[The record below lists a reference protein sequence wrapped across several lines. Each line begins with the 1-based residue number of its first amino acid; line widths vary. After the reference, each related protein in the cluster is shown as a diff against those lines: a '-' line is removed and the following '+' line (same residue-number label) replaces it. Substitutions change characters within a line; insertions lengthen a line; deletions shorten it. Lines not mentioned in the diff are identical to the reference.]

1 VSSLKYDKSHL
12 KNYISQH

>member
-1 VSSLKYDKSHL
+1 VSPLKYNKSHL